1 MRMLYTTDSLSVVP
15 EPVQHRLEFVR
26 TATSQV
32 TLDLQNQNHW
42 EWAYQSD
49 SPNKPSGGF

>member
-1 MRMLYTTDSLSVVP
+1 MMRMLYTTDSLSVVP

-49 SPNKPSGGF
+49 SPN